1 LYSQTKLCYFCDTRV
16 FILYNNKSRFDNT
29 FSMKHILF
37 FILFFAAV
45 TVSAQTEFGTK
56 YRPIAAPKFGAK
68 PKKTPLPEVK
78 DPQANNMDIP
88 SIKTPNVFDNTSIT
102 PKSQLQVGVEKSKFT
117 MSTETDFAN
126 PGDRYVPKM
135 EKDLDKALKDA
146 GLKEGRGQLVRKNI
160 SLGDFRTKSKYFIV
174 KFRDFGAIDGDLVK
188 VSCNDQVIRDQLFL
202 EGNFKDVKIDLAN
215 GFNKLDF
222 EALNIGSL
230 GGNTAEIRV
239 YDDKG
244 QLVTN
249 DYWDNLA
256 AGFKASIVVTKEE

>member
-1 LYSQTKLCYFCDTRV
+1 
-16 FILYNNKSRFDNT
+16 
-29 FSMKHILF
+29 MKHILF
-37 FILFFAAV
+37 FILFFTAV
-45 TVSAQTEFGTK
+45 TVSAQTEFSTK
-56 YRPIAAPKFGAK
+56 FKSIPAPKFSAK
-68 PKKTPLPEVK
+68 PKKVPLPEVK
-78 DPQANNMDIP
+78 DPQADNMDMP
-88 SIKTPNVFDNTSIT
+88 SIKTPNVFDHTSIT
-102 PKSQLQVGVEKSKFT
+102 PKSQLQVGAEKSKFT
-117 MSTETDFAN
+117 MSTETEFAN
-126 PGDRYVPKM
+126 PGDRFVPKM

-146 GLKEGRGQLVRKNI
+146 GLKEGRGQLVRRNI

-174 KFRDFGAIDGDLVK
+174 KLRDFGAIDGDLVK
-188 VSCNDQVIRDQLFL
+188 VSSNDKVIKDQIFL
-202 EGNFKDVKIDLAN
+202 EANFKEVKIMLDN

>member
-1 LYSQTKLCYFCDTRV
+1 
-16 FILYNNKSRFDNT
+16 
-29 FSMKHILF
+29 MKHILF
-37 FILFFAAV
+37 FILFFTAV

-56 YRPIAAPKFGAK
+56 FKPIAAPKFGAK
-68 PKKTPLPEVK
+68 PKKTPIHQIK
-78 DPQANNMDIP
+78 DPQADNSDIP

-102 PKSQLQVGVEKSKFT
+102 PKSQFQIGQEKSKFT

-126 PGDRYVPKM
+126 PGDRYVAKM

-146 GLKEGRGQLVRKNI
+146 GLKEGRGTLVKKNI
-160 SLGDFRTKSKYFIV
+160 SLGEFKTKSQYFIV

-188 VSCNDQVIRDQLFL
+188 VSSNDQIIKDQLFL
-202 EGNFKDVKIDLAN
+202 DSNFKDVKINLVN

-230 GGNTAEIRV
+230 GGNTAEIQV

-256 AGFKASIVVTKEE
+256 AGFKASIIVTKE

>member
-1 LYSQTKLCYFCDTRV
+1 
-16 FILYNNKSRFDNT
+16 
-29 FSMKHILF
+29 MKHILF
-37 FILFFAAV
+37 FILFFTAV
-45 TVSAQTEFGTK
+45 TVSAQTELGTK
-56 YRPIAAPKFGAK
+56 FRPIVAPKFGAK
-68 PKKTPLPEVK
+68 PKKTPIPEVK
-78 DPQANNMDIP
+78 DPQADNMDIP

-102 PKSQLQVGVEKSKFT
+102 PKSQLQVGAEKSKFT
-117 MSTETDFAN
+117 MSTETEFAN
-126 PGDRYVPKM
+126 PGDRFVPKM

-146 GLKEGRGQLVRKNI
+146 GLKEGRGQLVRRNI
-160 SLGDFRTKSKYFIV
+160 SLGDFRTKSKFFIV
-174 KFRDFGAIDGDLVK
+174 KLRDFGAIDGDLVK
-188 VSCNDQVIRDQLFL
+188 VSSNDKVIKDQVFL
-202 EGNFKDVKIDLAN
+202 ESNFKEVKIMLDN

-222 EALNIGSL
+222 EALNIGAL

>member
-1 LYSQTKLCYFCDTRV
+1 
-16 FILYNNKSRFDNT
+16 
-29 FSMKHILF
+29 MKHILF
-37 FILFFAAV
+37 FILFFTAV

-56 YRPIAAPKFGAK
+56 FKPIAAPKFSAK
-68 PKKTPLPEVK
+68 PKKTPIPQIK
-78 DPQANNMDIP
+78 DPQADNSDIP

-102 PKSQLQVGVEKSKFT
+102 PKSQLQVGQEKSKFT

-126 PGDRYVPKM
+126 PGDRYVAKM

-146 GLKEGRGQLVRKNI
+146 GLREGRGELVKKNI
-160 SLGDFRTKSKYFIV
+160 SLGEFKTKSQYFIV
-174 KFRDFGAIDGDLVK
+174 KFRDFGAIDGDLVR
-188 VSCNDQVIRDQLFL
+188 VYSNDMVIRDQIFL
-202 EGNFKDVKIDLAN
+202 DSNFKDVKIVLSN

-230 GGNTAEIRV
+230 GGNTAEIQV

-249 DYWDNLA
+249 DYWNNLA
-256 AGFKASIVVTKEE
+256 AGFKASIIVTKE

>member
-1 LYSQTKLCYFCDTRV
+1 
-16 FILYNNKSRFDNT
+16 
-29 FSMKHILF
+29 MKHILF
-37 FILFFAAV
+37 FILFFTAV
-45 TVSAQTEFGTK
+45 TVSAQTEFSTK
-56 YRPIAAPKFGAK
+56 FKSIPAPKFSAK
-68 PKKTPLPEVK
+68 PKKVPLPEVK
-78 DPQANNMDIP
+78 DPQADNMDMP
-88 SIKTPNVFDNTSIT
+88 SIKTPNVFEHTSIT
-102 PKSQLQVGVEKSKFT
+102 PKSQLQVGAEKSKFT
-117 MSTETDFAN
+117 MSTETEFAN
-126 PGDRYVPKM
+126 PGDRFVPKM

-146 GLKEGRGQLVRKNI
+146 GLKEGRGQLVRRNI
-160 SLGDFRTKSKYFIV
+160 SLGDFRTKSKFFIV
-174 KFRDFGAIDGDLVK
+174 KLRDFGAIDGDLVK
-188 VSCNDQVIRDQLFL
+188 VSSNDKVIKDQIFL
-202 EGNFKDVKIDLAN
+202 ESNFKEVKIMLDN

>member
-1 LYSQTKLCYFCDTRV
+1 
-16 FILYNNKSRFDNT
+16 
-29 FSMKHILF
+29 MKHILF
-37 FILFFAAV
+37 FILFFTAV

-56 YRPIAAPKFGAK
+56 YKPIPAPKFGAK
-68 PKKTPLPEVK
+68 PKKMPLPEVK
-78 DPQANNMDIP
+78 DPQADNLDMP
-88 SIKTPNVFDNTSIT
+88 SIKTPNVFDNTTSIM

-126 PGDRYVPKM
+126 PGDRYVAKM
-135 EKDLDKALKDA
+135 EKDLDKALRAA
-146 GLKEGRGQLVRKNI
+146 GLREGRGELVKKNI
-160 SLGDFRTKSKYFIV
+160 SLGEFKTKSQYFIV

-188 VSCNDQVIRDQLFL
+188 VSSNDKVIKDQLFL
-202 EGNFKDVKIDLAN
+202 DSNFKDVKIGLVD

-230 GGNTAEIRV
+230 GGNTAEIQV

-256 AGFKASIVVTKEE
+256 AGFKASIIVTKE

>member
-1 LYSQTKLCYFCDTRV
+1 
-16 FILYNNKSRFDNT
+16 
-29 FSMKHILF
+29 MKHLLF
-37 FILFFAAV
+37 FILFFSAV
-45 TVSAQTEFGTK
+45 TVSAQTEFSTK
-56 YRPIAAPKFGAK
+56 FKSIPAPKFSAK

-78 DPQANNMDIP
+78 DPQADNLDVP
-88 SIKTPNVFDNTSIT
+88 SIKTPNVFDHTTSIM

-146 GLKEGRGQLVRKNI
+146 GLKEGRGKLVRENI
-160 SLGDFRTKSKYFIV
+160 SLGEFKTKSEFFIV
-174 KFRDFGAIDGDLVK
+174 KFRDFGAIDGDLVR
-188 VSCNDQVIRDQLFL
+188 VSSNDQVIRDQLFL
-202 EGNFKDVKIDLAN
+202 EANFKDVKIVLVK

-222 EALNIGSL
+222 EALNIGTL

-244 QLVTN
+244 TLVSN
-249 DYWDNLA
+249 DYWDNLDT
-256 AGFKASIVVTKEE
+256 GFKASILVTKE

>member
-1 LYSQTKLCYFCDTRV
+1 
-16 FILYNNKSRFDNT
+16 
-29 FSMKHILF
+29 MKHILF
-37 FILFFAAV
+37 FILLFTAV

-56 YRPIAAPKFGAK
+56 FKPIAAPKFSAK
-68 PKKTPLPEVK
+68 PKKTPIPQIK
-78 DPQANNMDIP
+78 DPQADNSDIP

-102 PKSQLQVGVEKSKFT
+102 PKSQLQVGQEKSKFT

-126 PGDRYVPKM
+126 PGDRYVAKM

-146 GLKEGRGQLVRKNI
+146 GLREGRGELVKKNI
-160 SLGDFRTKSKYFIV
+160 SLGEFKTKSNYFIV
-174 KFRDFGAIDGDLVK
+174 KFRDFGAIDGDLVR
-188 VSCNDQVIRDQLFL
+188 VSSNDMVIRDQIFL
-202 EGNFKDVKIDLAN
+202 DSNFKDVKIVLSN

-230 GGNTAEIRV
+230 GGNTAEIQV

-249 DYWDNLA
+249 DYWNNLA
-256 AGFKASIVVTKEE
+256 AGFKASIIVTKE

>member
-1 LYSQTKLCYFCDTRV
+1 
-16 FILYNNKSRFDNT
+16 
-29 FSMKHILF
+29 MKHILF

-45 TVSAQTEFGTK
+45 TVSAQSEFGTK
-56 YRPIAAPKFGAK
+56 FKPIPAPKFSTK
-68 PKKTPLPEVK
+68 KKTPIPQVK
-78 DPQANNMDIP
+78 DPATETADMP

-102 PKSQLQVGVEKSKFT
+102 PKSQLQVGAEKSKFS
-117 MSTETDFAN
+117 MYQQNDFAN
-126 PGDRYVPKM
+126 PGDQYVDKM

-146 GLKEGRGQLVRKNI
+146 GLKEGRGTLVKSNI
-160 SLGDFRTKSKYFIV
+160 SLGDFKTKSEYFIV

-188 VSCNDQVIRDQLFL
+188 VSSNDVVIQERILLDS
-202 EGNFKDVKIDLAN
+202 NYKDVKINLTQ

-222 EALNIGSL
+222 EALNIGAL

-249 DYWDNLA
+249 DYWNNLA
-256 AGFKASIVVTKEE
+256 AGFRATIIVTKE